1 MKSNWAHLKTH
12 KFTENCKQ
20 KRNSINE
27 NGKQT
32 QITLEQPNI
41 YVSSGQNSTTSTK
54 KIRQKV
60 NNKFCGDKKGRHT
73 TVNEVK
79 GTIFKVNVPKRD

>member
-1 MKSNWAHLKTH
+1 MALLTRFCVYDNRIMKSNWAHLKTH

-54 KIRQKV
+54 KS
-60 NNKFCGDKKGRHT
+60 DKK
-73 TVNEVK
+73 
-79 GTIFKVNVPKRD
+79 